1 MGYQQGMYVPSDA
14 WAGLGNSL
22 QSLLFQMMMM
32 KREDTKDAQKIARE
46 EAKYIRK
53 RKDVATDL
61 AYEEA
66 YENFFNTG
74 AGNMPEDLKK
84 QAIMAGRGTGSVAG
98 KSVDSLDI
106 LTDFMTANEKK
117 EFKNSLTPTDGR
129 ISNDDY
135 ALAIQAISSKYSEHL
150 NAATEIARQQQ
161 LLASGGSIL
170 SGLFSGTSNDINEY
184 APEDVSIMDVLT
196 GGWTPT
202 QGMGELNLGEI
213 KEQINNNKKLYGVDK
228 LDNTVISGLVDA
240 HYANQG
246 FTREGS
252 EEFYKAYGEDMVSE
266 LGGLDKFNLDS
277 DQEAILNQIVFGDI
291 DPAYFDGLNIPMK
304 DRSPDTSIE
313 DVINW
318 ITEATE
324 QGQQQYGYPAYKPTA
339 DVIKGGAGLGPQ

>member
-1 MGYQQGMYVPSDA
+1 MMDKWGRRDERRDRELQNELTRERLRSARSSDD
-14 WAGLGNSL
+14 
-22 QSLLFQMMMM
+22 
-32 KREDTKDAQKIARE
+32 K
-46 EAKYIRK
+46 
-53 RKDVATDL
+53 L
-61 AYEEA
+61 AYREA
-66 YENFFNTG
+66 YENFLNTG
-74 AGNMPEDLKK
+74 AGNMPIDLKK

-98 KSVDSLDI
+98 KSVKDLGI
-106 LTDFMTANEKK
+106 LTDFMTDDEKTK
-117 EFKNSLTPTDGR
+117 FYKSLSPTDSR

-135 ALAIQAISSKYSEHL
+135 ALAIQAISNKYSEHL
-150 NAATEIARQQQ
+150 REVIKKDNSQIASTLKEKNAATEIARQQQ